1 MVTDEKLGRDG
12 GGEEKRGINERRA
25 HEPAP
30 TGEKQIRRATIKTV
44 AQPSWANSTCIAS
57 SVLSKRAWND
67 EVPRFVKRSSP

>member
-1 MVTDEKLGRDG
+1 MVTGEKLVRDG
-12 GGEEKRGINERRA
+12 GGEEKGGINEPGA
-25 HEPAP
+25 HELVP
-30 TGEKQIRRATIKTV
+30 TGEKQARRATIKTV